1 MKYSGFENEK
11 HFDRISF
18 YNGDC
23 MDLLKQTPD
32 KYYDLCIVDPP
43 YGIGVAKMSFLKETK
58 TTVKQKNGTRINP
71 NRNKK
76 KHTFKDWDN
85 ATPPQAYFD
94 ELRRISKNQ
103 IVFGSDYA
111 NWAGLG
117 TGRIKWDKGFSKG
130 VSFNQFEFAYCSCID
145 HEIEIR
151 LLWAG
156 MMQAKGLNDPM
167 TQQGNKKLNEKRI
180 HPCQKPVM
188 LYDLILKKFSNQGDK
203 ILDTHFGS
211 GSIAIAIEKA
221 NRINN
226 MGLQFTGIE
235 LDEEY
240 YNAALQRF
248 KVFSMQQTIMW

>member
-1 MKYSGFENEK
+1 MKIDTIGNLT
-11 HFDRISF
+11 F
-18 YNGDC
+18 YNADNLERMRGMKDNEF
-23 MDLLKQTPD
+23 DLAICD
-32 KYYDLCIVDPP
+32 IP
-43 YGIGVAKMSFLKETK
+43 YGIGVAKMAFLKETK

-71 NRNKK
+71 NQNKK

-103 IVFGSDYA
+103 IVFGADYA
-111 NWAGLG
+111 NWTGLG
-117 TGRIKWDKGFSKG
+117 NGRIKWDKGFSEG
-130 VSFNQFEFAYCSCID
+130 VSFNQFEFAYCSCINN
-145 HEIEIR
+145 EIEIQ

-188 LYDLILKKFSNQGDK
+188 LYDLILKKFSNPGDK
-203 ILDTHFGS
+203 ILDTHLGS

-221 NRINN
+221 NRING
-226 MGLQFTGIE
+226 MELQFTGIE

-248 KVFSMQQTIMW
+248 KIFAMQQTIMW